1 MGKSEFRERRALSA
15 PRAVWQS
22 RAGGDSAAGM
32 KSRVA
37 SAAPAPAL
45 PGTMASAIPGAVL
58 GAILGAIALSC
69 AVWSGPA
76 GAVPGGELGTVEVGR
91 YVCELAGD
99 AAGPAGRHVPEADF
113 SIVTTSSYRVD
124 GRGGSYLRTG
134 DRVVFTSGP
143 RDGERYRRLRSGFL
157 RRSLADGSDGPLR
170 CVLANRRRG

>member
-1 MGKSEFRERRALSA
+1 
-15 PRAVWQS
+15 
-22 RAGGDSAAGM
+22 M

>member
-22 RAGGDSAAGM
+22 RAGNGSAGSM
-32 KSRVA
+32 KSRAA
-37 SAAPAPAL
+37 SRPIAPAL
-45 PGTMASAIPGAVL
+45 PTAALLAAALLV
-58 GAILGAIALSC
+58 AIAPST
-69 AVWSGPA
+69 PA
-76 GAVPGGELGTVEVGR
+76 GAVPGGELGTIEVGR

-99 AAGPAGRHVPEADF
+99 ASGPAGRHVPEADF
-113 SIVTTSSYRVD
+113 SIVTASSYRVD

-143 RDGERYRRLRSGFL
+143 RNGERYRWLRSGFL
-157 RRSLADGSDGPLR
+157 RRTLADGSDGPLR